1 MAGYGDDNGFNAWL
15 TENGYTLPAGAPAP
29 AVLRQRGSTYVDGL
43 YGSQFSERRFSGAPT
58 GGFAQERAF
67 PRTGAKAYNTDIP
80 ADVTPVAVIN
90 ASYFAAWYE
99 GNNDGALAAT
109 VVAAAQIKS
118 EQIGKLKTDY
128 FEGSGNAL
136 ADATPMLLAVEGLLA
151 PFLIPDVPT
160 VATSIWSIG

>member
-1 MAGYGDDNGFNAWL
+1 MAGYGDDVGFTAWL
-15 TENGYTLPAGAPAP
+15 TENGYSLPAGAPAL

-80 ADVTPVAVIN
+80 ANVTPVAVIN

-99 GNNDGALAAT
+99 GNDPGSLAVT
-109 VVAAAQIKS
+109 VTAAAQIKR
-118 EQIGKLKTDY
+118 EKLGQLETEY
-128 FEGSGNAL
+128 VAGSGDAL

-151 PFLIPDVPT
+151 PFLIPDLPT
-160 VATSIWSIG
+160 PATGLWSIG